1 MFKDFCMSY
10 DLNELFITLSFL
22 HPTLGEK
29 QKIARLAQQIS
40 DLHQLYALAKIN
52 TVVPWIYYRLKEE
65 NLWAKLN
72 VENQKIWNDE
82 AQDIVQIN
90 SKRIERAL
98 IVLSDF
104 KAAQIPVIML
114 KGIMMAEHIYHNS
127 FYKRMND
134 VDILIH
140 PKDLAKIYQIYKK
153 HGYFYVGE
161 RVGKDLGKQLKVSHH
176 APPFITSDLDCMF
189 GTQWGLKSPFAH
201 LKIDYENLW
210 RRSGNCEFHGLSLQA
225 MSAEDNVFHLCIHL
239 GHFKSG
245 TRDVMDL
252 YNLIRATGADFDWK
266 YFLRTVES
274 SQAHSL
280 CYHALSLVQAY
291 DPRAEI
297 KNVLDQ
303 LRPLT
308 STYFLKLAARKT
320 KNLEVL
326 LGHSSSYLAE
336 IEKSI
341 SEFNLTD
348 NFSQKLSLYIQT
360 WMTILF
366 PSGEEAVK
374 LSCYVGPNF
383 GQKFLAQILAPYRI
397 LRAIAHEIG
406 GLLLLGLLVKS
417 KLDLC
422 KAMLKQLTSARSGET
437 LEEKIQ
443 HFGIG
448 PEQLARF
455 KKLVQ

>member
-1 MFKDFCMSY
+1 MSS

-22 HPTLGEK
+22 HPTQEEK
-29 QKIARLAQQIS
+29 QKISRLAGRIT
-40 DLHQLYALAKIN
+40 DLHQLYELAKVN

-65 NLWAKLN
+65 NLWPKLSTQ
-72 VENQKIWNDE
+72 NQKIWDNE
-82 AQDIVQIN
+82 AQEIVQIN
-90 SKRIERAL
+90 SQRIERAL
-98 IVLSDF
+98 VVLADF
-104 KAAQIPVIML
+104 KAAQISVIML
-114 KGIMMAEHIYHNS
+114 KGIMMAEHVYHNS

-140 PKDLAKIYQIYKK
+140 PHDLGKIYEIYKK

-161 RVGKDLGKQLKVSHH
+161 RVGKDLNKQLKVSHH

-201 LKIDYENLW
+201 LKIDYDNIW
-210 RRSGNCEFHGLSLQA
+210 RRAESCQFHRLSLQA

-252 YNLIRATGADFDWK
+252 YNLIRATGPTFDWK
-266 YFLRTVES
+266 YFSSTVEK

-280 CYHALSLVQAY
+280 CYHALCLVQAY
-291 DPRAEI
+291 DPRIEV
-297 KNVLDQ
+297 KNILVQ
-303 LRPLT
+303 LRPKA
-308 STYFLKLAARKT
+308 SRYFVKLAARKT
-320 KNLEVL
+320 HSIDVL
-326 LGHSSSYLAE
+326 LDHSSSYLAE
-336 IEKSI
+336 IEKCI
-341 SEFNLTD
+341 SEFNLSE
-348 NFSQKLSLYIQT
+348 NFAQKFSLYLQT
-360 WMTILF
+360 CKTILF
-366 PSGEEAVK
+366 PPADQALK
-374 LSCYVGPNF
+374 LSCYVRPN
-383 GQKFLAQILAPYRI
+383 GAQIFFSRAMAPYRI

-406 GLLLLGLLVKS
+406 GVLLLGLLIKS

-422 KAMLKQLTSARSGET
+422 KAMLKQLTTARSGET
-437 LEEKIQ
+437 LEDKIQ